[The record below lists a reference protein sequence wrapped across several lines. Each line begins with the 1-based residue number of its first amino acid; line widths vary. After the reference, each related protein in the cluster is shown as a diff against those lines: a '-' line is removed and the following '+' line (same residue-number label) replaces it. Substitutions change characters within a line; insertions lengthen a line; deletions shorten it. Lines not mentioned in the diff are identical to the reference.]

1 MTRVLFL
8 ILPGVELLDFAGPL
22 QALHEAAALGCPYEI
37 HTCSPASEA
46 ATDQGPVL
54 ARLEPLPEPAPGD
67 LVLVPGS
74 PAFHRSRPSSGVLGW
89 LQAAHRAGARIGSIC
104 TGAFLLG
111 EAGLLDGR
119 ECTTHW
125 SYVDTLQ
132 QRFPRARVLGSR
144 LFVASGRIITS
155 AGIVAG
161 VDMTLDL
168 LDQAHGP
175 RLAARV
181 ARELVVYIR
190 RDGGHSQR
198 SVYLDYRDH
207 LHQGIHELQ
216 DWLTEHPDEDRPLA
230 QLAPLAGMSVRN
242 LTRQFRAATGIS
254 LAEYVTRLKLER
266 ARHLMRDPDLTLE
279 AVADRS
285 GLGEARRLR
294 RLWRQAFGES
304 PRDHRRKPPAVS

>member
-22 QALHEAAALGCPYEI
+22 QALHEATALGCPYRI
-37 HTCSPASEA
+37 HACSPQPEA

-54 ARLEPLPEPAPGD
+54 ARLEPLPDPAAGD
-67 LVLVPGS
+67 LVFVPGS
-74 PAFHRSRPSSGVLGW
+74 PAFHRARPEPGVLAW
-89 LQAAHRAGARIGSIC
+89 LREADRAGARICSIC

-125 SYVDTLQ
+125 AYVDTLQ
-132 QRFPRARVLGSR
+132 ERFPRARVLGSR
-144 LFVASGRIITS
+144 LFVTSGRVTTS

-161 VDMTLDL
+161 VDMALDL

-198 SVYLDYRDH
+198 SIYLDYRDH

-216 DWLTEHPDEDRPLA
+216 DWLAEHPGEDRPLA

-254 LAEYVTRLKLER
+254 LSEYITRLKLER
-266 ARHLMRDPDLTLE
+266 ARHLMRDPGLSLE
-279 AVADRS
+279 AVADQS

-294 RLWRQAFGES
+294 RLWQQAFGE
-304 PRDHRRKPPAVS
+304 PPSRQRGRA

>member
-8 ILPGVELLDFAGPL
+8 LLPGLELLDFAGPL

-37 HTCSPASEA
+37 HACSPAPEA

-54 ARLEPLPEPAPGD
+54 ARLEPLPEPAAGD
-67 LVLVPGS
+67 LVFVPGS
-74 PAFHRSRPSSGVLGW
+74 PAFHQARPDPAALAW
-89 LQAAHRAGARIGSIC
+89 LRDADRAGARICSIC

-125 SYVDTLQ
+125 AYVETLQ
-132 QRFPRARVLGSR
+132 KRFPRARVQGSR
-144 LFVASGRIITS
+144 LFVTSGPVTTS

-181 ARELVVYIR
+181 AREMVVFIR
-190 RDGGHSQR
+190 RDGAHSQR

-216 DWLTEHPDEDRPLA
+216 DWLAEHPDEDLALA

-254 LAEYVTRLKLER
+254 LTEYVTRLKLER
-266 ARHLMRDPDLTLE
+266 ARHLMRDPGLTLD
-279 AVADRS
+279 AVAEQS
-285 GLGEARRLR
+285 GLGDARRLR
-294 RLWRQAFGES
+294 RLWRQAHGEP
-304 PRDHRRKPPAVS
+304 PREHRKALP